1 MSLADCTA
9 NLRAPIVT
17 RVADKPTVKVH
28 SVEWRKVQN
37 GDPVEINPSVG
48 GRRRVAEGRG
58 RGNPVLLW
66 RDCGVPGPCQPGR
79 WRR

>member
-37 GDPVEINPSVG
+37 GDPVEINPSASGHLRG
-48 GRRRVAEGRG
+48 GYGSDDVRVSASG
-58 RGNPVLLW
+58 
-66 RDCGVPGPCQPGR
+66 
-79 WRR
+79 

>member
-9 NLRAPIVT
+9 NLRAPIET

-28 SVEWRKVQN
+28 SVEWRKVQD

-48 GRRRVAEGRG
+48 A
-58 RGNPVLLW
+58 L
-66 RDCGVPGPCQPGR
+66 
-79 WRR
+79 